1 MDRIVK
7 PGQKYRHFK
16 GNVYEVL
23 LLAKDSETTEDV
35 VVYGHDGQNW
45 VRPLSEFVSEVDHQ
59 KYPDVKQKYRFELIE
74 EEEK

>member
-1 MDRIVK
+1 MKREVK
-7 PGQKYRHFK
+7 VGQKYRHFK
-16 GNVYEVL
+16 GNIYEVL

-35 VVYGHDGQNW
+35 VVYGHSNQNW

-59 KYPDVKQKYRFELIE
+59 KYPDVKQKYRFELLK